1 MTWLGDLLKAVAAV
15 FGWAKHR
22 SEQKNTEEMKQ
33 WTRKKDNVR
42 ERDREEAAVAKR
54 DLEEVRR
61 RLSL

>member
-1 MTWLGDLLKAVAAV
+1 MTWLGDLFKAVAAV

-22 SEQKNTEEMKQ
+22 SEQQNTEEMKE
-33 WTRKKDNVR
+33 WTQRKDNVR
-42 ERDREEAAVAKR
+42 ERDKEEAAVADR